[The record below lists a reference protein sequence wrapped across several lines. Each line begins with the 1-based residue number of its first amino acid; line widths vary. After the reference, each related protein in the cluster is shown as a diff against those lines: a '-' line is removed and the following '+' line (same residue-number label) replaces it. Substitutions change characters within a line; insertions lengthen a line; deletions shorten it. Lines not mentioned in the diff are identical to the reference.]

1 MTDWYRGRVVIL
13 NITTA
18 DDPREGSRTDCLNL
32 STMFRKLGFVIAD
45 TVEPRTGWTEEV
57 D

>member
-1 MTDWYRGRVVIL
+1 MTDSCRGRVVII

-32 STMFRKLGFVIAD
+32 STLFRNLRFEIAD
-45 TVEPRTGWTEEV
+45 TLDPRTDWTEEV